1 MFSGLRTWRRVRANP
16 GNSQPARHSIAR
28 VIAAIASHEIPLQQW
43 PKLLPFLHSAMTSPI
58 AAQRE
63 TGIFIL
69 HTILEEVMETLESH
83 IIQFFQLFAQ
93 LLNDPESLEVRITT
107 CK

>member
-1 MFSGLRTWRRVRANP
+1 M
-16 GNSQPARHSIAR
+16 
-28 VIAAIASHEIPLQQW
+28 IAAIASHEVPLQQW
-43 PKLLPFLHSAMTSPI
+43 PELLPFLHSATTSSV

-69 HTILEEVMETLESH
+69 FTVLEEVMDTLESH
-83 IIQFFQLFAQ
+83 ITQFFQLFAR

>member
-1 MFSGLRTWRRVRANP
+1 M
-16 GNSQPARHSIAR
+16 RHSTAR
-28 VIAAIASHEIPLQQW
+28 VIAAIASHEVPLQQW
-43 PKLLPFLHSAMTSPI
+43 PKLLPFLHSVMTSPV

-63 TGIFIL
+63 IGIFIL
-69 HTILEEVMETLESH
+69 FTVLEEVMDTLESH
-83 IIQFFQLFAQ
+83 ITQFFQLFAQ

>member
-1 MFSGLRTWRRVRANP
+1 
-16 GNSQPARHSIAR
+16 

-43 PKLLPFLHSAMTSPI
+43 SELLPFLHSAMTSPE
-58 AAQRE
+58 APQRE
-63 TGIFIL
+63 IGIFIL
-69 HTILEEVMETLESH
+69 YTILEEVMDALESH
-83 IIQFFQLFAQ
+83 TTQFFQLFGR

>member
-1 MFSGLRTWRRVRANP
+1 MR
-16 GNSQPARHSIAR
+16 NSTAR

-43 PKLLPFLHSAMTSPI
+43 PELLPFLHSAMTSPDPL
-58 AAQRE
+58 QRE
-63 TGIFIL
+63 IGIFIL
-69 HTILEEVMETLESH
+69 YTILEEVMDTLESH
-83 IIQFFQLFAQ
+83 ITQFFQLFAQ